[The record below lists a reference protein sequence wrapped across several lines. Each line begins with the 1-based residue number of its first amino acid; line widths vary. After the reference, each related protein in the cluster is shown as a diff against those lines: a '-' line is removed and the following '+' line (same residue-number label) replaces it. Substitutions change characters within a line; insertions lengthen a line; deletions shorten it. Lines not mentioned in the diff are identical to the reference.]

1 MSTVQVNGPQKS
13 QSIDISWRSVLDG
26 VVYRFRLKYRERYD
40 CWDLQIA
47 ESDGSIIIDGIR
59 VTEGIDLLYPYSDPR
74 LPPGELICVDTQGL
88 GAAPTRRDWRERHI
102 LKYNEFV
109 EIIVDN
115 ELASSEALAPS

>member
-26 VVYRFRLKYRERYD
+26 VMYRFRLKYRERYD

-47 ESDGSIIIDGIR
+47 ESDGSIVIDGIR
-59 VTEGIDLLYPYSDPR
+59 VTEGIDLLYPYSDHR
-74 LPPGELICVDTQGL
+74 LPPGELICVDTKGL
-88 GAAPTRRDWRERHI
+88 GASPTRRDWRERHI

-109 EIIVDN
+109 EVLVDN
-115 ELASSEALAPS
+115 ELASSQAVVPS

>member
-26 VVYRFRLKYRERYD
+26 VMYRFRLKYRERYD

-74 LPPGELICVDTQGL
+74 LPPGELICVDTKGL

-102 LKYNEFV
+102 LKYIESI
-109 EIIVDN
+109 EIVVDN
-115 ELASSEALAPS
+115 ELASSQAVVPS

>member
-40 CWDLQIA
+40 CWDMQIA
-47 ESDGSIIIDGIR
+47 ESDGSVIIDGIR

-74 LPPGELICVDTQGL
+74 LPPGELICVDTKGL

-102 LKYNEFV
+102 LKYIESI
-109 EIIVDN
+109 EIVVDN
-115 ELASSEALAPS
+115 ELASSQAVVPS